1 LSLATAVLMLLTPL
15 GILAAGTAWGEWS
28 PKELPPVATQA
39 RAATSAA
46 AVPAGLQR
54 LSNLWTAP
62 FPEYAP
68 SFVRSRSFGYLLSAM
83 FGIGFLLCVSLG
95 AQRFLERHRGRG
107 PSTATD
113 PKTEFAGDSGTPT
126 ATTAPAKLARDR
138 GASA

>member
-1 LSLATAVLMLLTPL
+1 MLLTPL

-28 PKELPPVATQA
+28 PRELPPVAARA
-39 RAATSAA
+39 RAAISSA

-83 FGIGFLLCVSLG
+83 FGIGFLLCVSLA
-95 AQRFLERHRGRG
+95 AQRFFGRHRGRG
-107 PSTATD
+107 PSTPSD
-113 PKTEFAGDSGTPT
+113 PQKGFAGDSGTPT
-126 ATTAPAKLARDR
+126 PTTAPAKLARDR